1 MASKKRSRSDTECE
15 DDQRQ
20 YGPPSKRIKMTLE
33 QKDDQNMQSQKKKGS
48 KQKIKS
54 AKKSKSKLKKVI
66 SAEKMAPM
74 NDEPSRME
82 SVEETKNDNFDRI
95 PKSKSGSIPKPPWPM
110 TVQTQLEEERELQRA
125 LSNSN
130 GKKEKEN
137 SRKVIYK
144 IQEEL
149 IGLREYAETFKQT
162 VTQQDQRA
170 VWSRIIDYYIKLM
183 PKPNISAEWDGSGS
197 YFNHVKM
204 LWLFGLKRQC
214 KEFERMVKDRI
225 VWNPAGWDGECI
237 ALYGGAPEAKPMELS
252 RANVLI
258 ATPGSIKNYMDE
270 IGKDAEER
278 ERKKI

>member
-125 LSNSN
+125 LS
-130 GKKEKEN
+130 K
-137 SRKVIYK
+137 
-144 IQEEL
+144 
-149 IGLREYAETFKQT
+149 FK
-162 VTQQDQRA
+162 
-170 VWSRIIDYYIKLM
+170 W
-183 PKPNISAEWDGSGS
+183 
-197 YFNHVKM
+197 
-204 LWLFGLKRQC
+204 
-214 KEFERMVKDRI
+214 
-225 VWNPAGWDGECI
+225 
-237 ALYGGAPEAKPMELS
+237 
-252 RANVLI
+252 
-258 ATPGSIKNYMDE
+258 
-270 IGKDAEER
+270 
-278 ERKKI
+278 